1 MWKQRCHGIYLSLV
15 VIALA
20 GLSACSTPVSA
31 VAQPPLVSMQASS
44 STPLSSIPGRHTA
57 NANAQS
63 IATIVTTRSDQTTGN
78 QQTASDHS
86 YVFRDAE
93 QLSKLR
99 HGHKEFTID
108 LTDGRNSLII
118 AFYGYIGPGAYTLEN
133 RVNGG
138 DVRLTENGQYWD
150 LSLLPTATCDL
161 HILSD
166 DPTSKV
172 GIDRMQGTIA
182 CRQLSAG
189 PLNTPSFPITIHS
202 SVFTL
207 SIIVE
212 S

>member
-1 MWKQRCHGIYLSLV
+1 MWKQRCHGIYLSFL

-20 GLSACSTPVSA
+20 GLSACSMPASA
-31 VAQPPLVSMQASS
+31 VAPPPLVSMQTSS
-44 STPLSSIPGRHTA
+44 STPLSSIGSRQA
-57 NANAQS
+57 SSDNAQS
-63 IATIVTTRSDQTTGN
+63 IATIVTTGSDHATSN
-78 QQTASDHS
+78 QQTAPDHS
-86 YVFRDAE
+86 YVFRDAD
-93 QLSKLR
+93 QLSELR

-118 AFYGYIGPGAYTLEN
+118 AFYGYSGPGAYTLEN

-166 DPTSKV
+166 DPASEI

-182 CRQLSAG
+182 CRQLPAG
-189 PLNTPSFPITIHS
+189 PLNKPSFPITIS
-202 SVFTL
+202 SSAFTL
-207 SIIVE
+207 SIIVA

>member
-1 MWKQRCHGIYLSLV
+1 MWKQWCHGSYLSFF

-20 GLSACSTPVSA
+20 SLSACSTPASA
-31 VAQPPLVSMQASS
+31 VAPPHIVSMQTSSSIHGRHASS
-44 STPLSSIPGRHTA
+44 D
-57 NANAQS
+57 NAQS
-63 IATIVTTRSDQTTGN
+63 IATIVTARSDHATSN
-78 QQTASDHS
+78 RQTAPDRS
-86 YVFRDAE
+86 YVFHDTD

-161 HILSD
+161 HIISD
-166 DPTSKV
+166 DPTSEI
-172 GIDRMQGTIA
+172 GIDRMHGTVA
-182 CRQLSAG
+182 CRQLLAG
-189 PLNTPSFPITIHS
+189 PLNAPSFPITVRS

-207 SIIVE
+207 SVIVE